1 MNKNVLDFFSMKL
14 LSWYA
19 SFGEELR
26 GLRGTV
32 LVDQNITFVV

>member
-32 LVDQNITFVV
+32 LG